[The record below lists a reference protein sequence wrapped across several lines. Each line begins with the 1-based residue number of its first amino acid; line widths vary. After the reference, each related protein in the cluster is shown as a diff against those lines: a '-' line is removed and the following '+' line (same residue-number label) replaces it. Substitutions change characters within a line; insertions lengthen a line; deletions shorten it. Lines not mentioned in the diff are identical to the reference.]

1 MNAIE
6 SLILGVFQGFSE
18 FLPIS
23 SSGHLVILQRLFN
36 LTSDNIVF
44 EVSVHFGTL
53 LSVVAVYYSDLWKMI
68 ASFFSGLFSQ
78 NIRSNFRNNEYFRL
92 AVFVVIATIP
102 AGLVGVLFK
111 DFIEGIFHSV
121 RLVGVTLIVTGVLLF
136 LTRFAKIQNRKLG
149 GWNSLLIGLFQAF
162 AILPGIS
169 RSGSTISAGLFSGIS
184 RMEAARFSFLL
195 SVPAVLGATILEGKD
210 VLAVGVAVLDW
221 KILLIGLISSFIVG
235 YLSLKFL
242 LKIVQSGKFS
252 WFAPYCL
259 TVGLLTLL
267 FL

>member
-1 MNAIE
+1 MNSIE
-6 SLILGVFQGFSE
+6 SFILGVFQGIAE
-18 FLPIS
+18 FLPVS
-23 SSGHLVILQRLFN
+23 SSGHLVILERLFN
-36 LTSDNIVF
+36 LNSDNIAF

-53 LSVVAVYYSDLWKMI
+53 LSVVAIYYSDLWKMI
-68 ASFFSGLFSQ
+68 VSFFSGLFSKKF
-78 NIRSNFRNNEYFRL
+78 RSNFQNDEYFRL

-102 AGLVGVLFK
+102 AGLVGVLFS
-111 DFIEGIFHSV
+111 DFIEDIFHSV
-121 RLVGVTLIVTGVLLF
+121 RLVGVTLMITGVFLF
-136 LTRFAKIQNRKLG
+136 LTRFVKIQNRKLG
-149 GWNSLLIGLFQAF
+149 GWNGVLIGICQAV

-169 RSGSTISAGLFSGIS
+169 RSGSTISAGLLCGIS
-184 RMEAARFSFLL
+184 RTEATRFSFLL

-210 VLAVGVAVLDW
+210 ALIPGSAALDW
-221 KILLIGLISSFIVG
+221 KILSIGLISSFVVG

-259 TVGLLTLL
+259 LAGLLTLL

>member
-1 MNAIE
+1 MNSIE
-6 SLILGVFQGFSE
+6 SFILGVFQGFAE

-53 LSVVAVYYSDLWKMI
+53 LSVIAIYYLDLWKMI
-68 ASFFSGLFSQ
+68 VSFFSGLFSK
-78 NIRSNFRNNEYFRL
+78 NFRSNFRHDEYFRL

-102 AGLVGVLFK
+102 AGIVGVVFN
-111 DFIEGIFHSV
+111 DFIESIFHSV
-121 RLVGVTLIVTGVLLF
+121 RLVGIMLMITGVLLF
-136 LTRFAKIQNRKLG
+136 LTRFVKIQERKLG
-149 GWNSLLIGLFQAF
+149 GWNSVMIGVCQAI

-169 RSGSTISAGLFSGIS
+169 RSGATISAGLFCGIS

-195 SVPAVLGATILEGKD
+195 SVPAVFGAAILEGKD
-210 VLAVGVAVLDW
+210 ALAFGVPTLDF
-221 KILLIGLISSFIVG
+221 KILSIGLISSFIVG
-235 YLSLKFL
+235 YLSLKLL

-259 TVGLLTLL
+259 LVGFLTLL

>member
-1 MNAIE
+1 MNSIE
-6 SLILGVFQGFSE
+6 SLILGIFQGFAE

-36 LTSDNIVF
+36 LTSDNIAF

-53 LSVVAVYYSDLWKMI
+53 LSVIAIYYSDLWKMI
-68 ASFFSGLFSQ
+68 VSFFSGLFSKK
-78 NIRSNFRNNEYFRL
+78 FRHDEYFRL

-102 AGLVGVLFK
+102 AGIVGVVFS
-111 DFIEGIFHSV
+111 DFIESIFHSV
-121 RLVGVTLIVTGVLLF
+121 RLVGVTLMITGVLLF
-136 LTRFAKIQNRKLG
+136 LTRFVKIQDRKLG
-149 GWNSLLIGLFQAF
+149 GWNSVLIGVFQAI

-169 RSGSTISAGLFSGIS
+169 RSGATISAGLFCGIS
-184 RMEAARFSFLL
+184 RLEAARFSFLL
-195 SVPAVLGATILEGKD
+195 SVPAVFGAAILEGKD
-210 VLAVGVAVLDW
+210 ALAFGAPALDF
-221 KILLIGLISSFIVG
+221 KILSIGLISSFIVG

-259 TVGLLTLL
+259 LVGFLTLL